1 MFFCF
6 DMTDIETRSNSS
18 THINNS
24 VWSKSDNSFKF
35 DFIPVDCPA
44 PVNPTSA
51 ASDEAEP
58 ARGWLSMKGQGSN
71 FLFNFKIPPVEQM
84 ETTETKDISS
94 QDNQEG
100 AQEQTPQDVSSIDHV
115 VLQTKSKKK
124 KKKSGKKQIS
134 EPRQESGSAQVN
146 EAGKD
151 TELVSVWCFAPKI
164 HWGVSVNEL
173 FWCLNFFP
181 QSAEEQLN
189 RQLDWCIEQLELGMK
204 SLKTTPKQSRC
215 TWYWSI
221 FLCSYVQIL
230 SLLLYAWSPEDM
242 FLKYNYSDNILRC
255 KYEQLSN

>member
-6 DMTDIETRSNSS
+6 EMTDIETRSNSS

-84 ETTETKDISS
+84 ETTETQDISS

-100 AQEQTPQDVSSIDHV
+100 AQEQTPQDVSSTECV

-134 EPRQESGSAQVN
+134 EPRQESGSVQVN

-151 TELVSVWCFAPKI
+151 TELVRVRCFAPKI

-173 FWCLNFFP
+173 FWCLNFFFFSRV
-181 QSAEEQLN
+181 Q
-189 RQLDWCIEQLELGMK
+189 K
-204 SLKTTPKQSRC
+204 S
-215 TWYWSI
+215 
-221 FLCSYVQIL
+221 
-230 SLLLYAWSPEDM
+230 
-242 FLKYNYSDNILRC
+242 N
-255 KYEQLSN
+255 